1 MKKPFRRAKIFV
13 LLAAALLVLFG
24 FLFFRLN
31 RPDSLAKGDR
41 YYGGV
46 FSYSL
51 PEKTNSLFPQETNAL
66 SDLRIISQLFDPL
79 TKQSDSKG
87 RIENYLAKSIEIKNN
102 GKLVYIKLRRGVLF
116 NDDDC
121 FSNESRELTA
131 EDVAF
136 TFSLACSN
144 QALNQSGSLL
154 MGKILGSEPYFKK
167 GLKPE
172 KSIVSGIRIINPFEL
187 EICLTRPYNNFKQL
201 LAHPS
206 LGILSK
212 VSWVYYGEKLRLH
225 PVGSGPFYIKSISDT
240 VLKLARNERY
250 WRHDQFGNKLPYL
263 DEVHVLT
270 NTKLTQEYPLFS
282 KEKVDLLF
290 DLPVNDLEKAFG
302 TLTDAKKGK
311 NLLHRV
317 HIQKASKIHYLA
329 WNLNSEP
336 FKNPLVR
343 KAFQLAI
350 DRNFICSEILRGDG
364 QALNCGFIPS
374 CTYYSN
380 PNLEVIHPDLIRARN
395 YLKEAGYNEKNPFPT
410 ISFLVNN
417 QKGSNADLWCKEV
430 CKQLNT
436 GLGINIHIEYIG
448 TKERDKR
455 IKTGKAQMWKTGW
468 VGDYPDA
475 ESYLRL
481 FFQEN
486 EGATNSS
493 EKYFYNARYNR
504 LYLHSILTTNK
515 KEKLFYQRSC
525 EEIIANE
532 NAILPIYSE
541 DFFMLINLRVRGFE
555 MNPSGIIDF
564 SQIYL
569 KNIEN

>member
-1 MKKPFRRAKIFV
+1 MRKTFRRAKIIV
-13 LLAAALLVLFG
+13 LLAAISLVFFT

-31 RPDSLAKGDR
+31 EHGSLAKGDR

-51 PEKTNSLFPQETNAL
+51 PENINSLFPQETNTL
-66 SDLRIISQLFDPL
+66 SDLRIISQLYDPL
-79 TKQSDSKG
+79 VKQSDSKG
-87 RIENYLAKSIEIKNN
+87 TIQNCLAKSIEIKKE
-102 GKLVYIKLRRGVLF
+102 GKLVCIKLRQGVLF
-116 NDDDC
+116 NNDDC
-121 FSNESRELTA
+121 FTGVSRELTA

-136 TFSLACSN
+136 TFSLACSSHPM
-144 QALNQSGSLL
+144 NQSGTLL
-154 MGKILGSEPYFKK
+154 MGKILGSVSYYKN
-167 GLKPE
+167 GIKPGN
-172 KSIVSGIRIINPFEL
+172 STVDGIRIINPYEL
-187 EICLTRPYNNFKQL
+187 EIHLSRPYNNFKQL

-212 VSWVYYGEKLRLH
+212 VSWRFYGAKLRLH
-225 PVGSGPFYIKSISDT
+225 PVGSGPFLIKSMTDSI
-240 VLKLARNERY
+240 LELARNENY
-250 WRHDQFGNKLPYL
+250 WQLDQFGNQLPYL

-290 DLPVNDLEKAFG
+290 DLPVNELEKAFG

-317 HIQKASKIHYLA
+317 HIQKASKIHYIA
-329 WNLNSEP
+329 WNLRAEP

-343 KAFQLAI
+343 KAFQFAI

-364 QALNCGFIPS
+364 QALNCGFIPICS
-374 CTYYSN
+374 YYSN
-380 PNLEVIHPDLIRARN
+380 PKLEVIQQDVNRAHN
-395 YLKEAGYNEKNPFPT
+395 YLKEAGYNEKHPFPS

-417 QKGSNADLWCKEV
+417 QKGSNADLWCQEV
-430 CKQLNT
+430 CRQLRK
-436 GLGINIHIEYIG
+436 GLGISIKIEYVS
-448 TKERDKR
+448 TKKRDKR
-455 IKTGKAQMWKTGW
+455 IKSGTAQMWKTGW

-481 FFQEN
+481 FFQETDEYDLFGN
-486 EGATNSS
+486 N
-493 EKYFYNARYNR
+493 FYNAKYNR
-504 LYLHSILTTNK
+504 LYLNSILTSSLRD
-515 KEKLFYQRSC
+515 KLFYQRAC

-541 DFFMLINLRVRGFE
+541 DFFVLINLRVRGFE
-555 MNPSGIIDF
+555 MNPSGIIDL
-564 SQIYL
+564 SRIYL
-569 KNIEN
+569 KTIEN

>member
-1 MKKPFRRAKIFV
+1 MKKSFQRAKIFI
-13 LLAAALLVLFG
+13 LLAAILIVFFA
-24 FLFFRLN
+24 FLFFSLN
-31 RPDSLAKGDR
+31 QSGSLVKGDR
-41 YYGGV
+41 YYGGL

-51 PEKTNSLFPQETNAL
+51 PEKISSLFPQETNAL
-66 SDLRIISQLFDPL
+66 SELRIISQLFDPL
-79 TKQSDSKG
+79 VKQSDSKG
-87 RIENYLAKSIEIKNN
+87 TIENYLAKSIEIEKQ
-102 GKLVYIKLRRGVLF
+102 GTLVHIKLRRGVLF

-121 FSNESRELTA
+121 FAGATRELTA

-144 QALNQSGSLL
+144 HPLNQSTTLL
-154 MGKILGSEPYFKK
+154 MGKIQGAVSYFKN
-167 GLKPE
+167 GLNPD
-172 KSIVSGIRIINPFEL
+172 KSTVSGIHIINPYEL
-187 EICLTRPYNNFKQL
+187 EIHLTRPYNNFKQL

-212 VSWVYYGEKLRLH
+212 ISWGFYGGKLQLH
-225 PVGSGPFYIKSISDT
+225 PVGSGPFFIKSMSDT
-240 VLKLARNERY
+240 ILELARNEHY
-250 WRHDQFGNKLPYL
+250 WRHDEFGNQLPYL

-270 NTKLTQEYPLFS
+270 NMKLTQEYPLFS

-290 DLPVNDLEKAFG
+290 DLPVSDLEKAFG

-329 WNLNSEP
+329 WNMNSAP
-336 FKNPLVR
+336 FNNPLVR

-350 DRNFICSEILRGDG
+350 DRDYICSEILRGDG
-364 QALNCGFIPS
+364 QALNRGFIPT
-374 CTYYSN
+374 CAYYSN
-380 PNLEVIHPDLIRARN
+380 PNLELIQQDLMRARN
-395 YLKEAGYNEKNPFPT
+395 CLKEAGYNEKNPFPT
-410 ISFLVNN
+410 ISFLINN

-430 CKQLNT
+430 CRQLKT
-436 GLGINIHIEYIG
+436 GLGIPIHIEYVG
-448 TKERDKR
+448 TKERDNL
-455 IKTGKAQMWKTGW
+455 IKTGKAHIWKTGW

-486 EGATNSS
+486 KETHSGEN
-493 EKYFYNARYNR
+493 YFYHSRYNR
-504 LYLHSILTTNK
+504 LYLNSILTSNK
-515 KEKLFYQRSC
+515 KEKLFYQRAC

-541 DFFMLINLRVRGFE
+541 DFFVLINLRVRGFK

-564 SQIYL
+564 SHIYI
-569 KNIEN
+569 KNIED

>member
-1 MKKPFRRAKIFV
+1 MRKNIRPAKIII
-13 LLAAALLVLFG
+13 LAAAISLVLFA

-31 RPDSLAKGDR
+31 KPGSLAKGDR

-51 PEKTNSLFPQETNAL
+51 PENINSLFPQETNTL

-79 TKQSDSKG
+79 VKQSDSKG
-87 RIENYLAKSIEIKNN
+87 TIENCLARSIEIKKD
-102 GKLVYIKLRRGVLF
+102 GKLVCIKLRHGILF

-121 FSNESRELTA
+121 FTGVSRELTA

-144 QALNQSGSLL
+144 NAMNQSGTLL
-154 MGKILGSEPYFKK
+154 LGKILGSVSYYKN
-167 GLKPE
+167 GIKPE
-172 KSIVSGIRIINPFEL
+172 KSTVTGIHIINPYEL
-187 EICLTRPYNNFKQL
+187 EIHLTRPYNNFKQL

-212 VSWVYYGEKLRLH
+212 VSWGVYGAKLRLH
-225 PVGSGPFYIKSISDT
+225 PVGSGPFLIKSMSDT
-240 VLKLARNERY
+240 VLKLARNEDY
-250 WRHDQFGNKLPYL
+250 WRHDQFGNQLPYL
-263 DEVHVLT
+263 EEVHVLT
-270 NTKLTQEYPLFS
+270 NTTLTQEYPLFS

-302 TLTDAKKGK
+302 TLSDAKKGK

-329 WNLNSEP
+329 WNLHSEP

-350 DRNFICSEILRGDG
+350 DRNYICSEILRGDG
-364 QALNCGFIPS
+364 QALDRGFIPT
-374 CTYYSN
+374 CAYYSN
-380 PNLEVIHPDLIRARN
+380 PNLELIQQDLTRARKSLN
-395 YLKEAGYNEKNPFPT
+395 EAGYDEKNPFPT
-410 ISFLVNN
+410 ISILISN

-430 CKQLNT
+430 CRQLKT
-436 GLGINIHIEYIG
+436 GLGISVQIKYVG
-448 TKERDKR
+448 TKERDNL
-455 IKTGKAQMWKTGW
+455 IKIGKAQMWKTGW

-481 FFQEN
+481 FFQELR
-486 EGATNSS
+486 ETQSIDT
-493 EKYFYNARYNR
+493 YFYNARYNR
-504 LYLHSILTTNK
+504 LYLNSILTSNK
-515 KEKLFYQRSC
+515 AEKLFYQRAC

-541 DFFMLINLRVRGFE
+541 DFFVLINLRVRGFE

-564 SQIYL
+564 SKIYL
-569 KNIEN
+569 KTIEN

>member
-1 MKKPFRRAKIFV
+1 MKKTFRRAKIIA
-13 LLAAALLVLFG
+13 LLAAVSLVFIA

-31 RPDSLAKGDR
+31 QPSSLAKGDR

-51 PEKTNSLFPQETNAL
+51 PEKIVSLFPQETNAL
-66 SDLRIISQLFDPL
+66 SELRIISQLFDPL
-79 TKQSDSKG
+79 VKQSDSKG
-87 RIENYLAKSIEIKNN
+87 TIENYLARSIDIQNQ
-102 GKLVYIKLRRGVLF
+102 GKLVRIKLRRGVLF
-116 NDDDC
+116 NDDVC
-121 FSNESRELTA
+121 FSGASRELTA

-144 QALNQSGSLL
+144 HPLNQSGTLL
-154 MGKILGSEPYFKK
+154 MGKIGGSVSYFKN
-167 GLKPE
+167 GLSPD
-172 KSIVSGIRIINPFEL
+172 KSTVSGIHIVNPYEL
-187 EICLTRPYNNFKQL
+187 EIQLTRPYNNFKQL

-212 VSWVYYGEKLRLH
+212 VSWDVYGDKLHLH
-225 PVGSGPFYIKSISDT
+225 PVGSGPFFIQSMTDT
-240 VLKLARNERY
+240 ILKLVRNEQY
-250 WRHDQFGNKLPYL
+250 WRNDEFGNQLPYL

-270 NTKLTQEYPLFS
+270 NTTLTQEYPLFS

-290 DLPVNDLEKAFG
+290 DLPVNDLENAFG

-336 FKNPLVR
+336 FNNPFVR

-350 DRNFICSEILRGDG
+350 DRDYICSEILRGDG
-364 QALNCGFIPS
+364 QALNRGFIPTCS
-374 CTYYSN
+374 YYSN
-380 PNLEVIHPDLIRARN
+380 PNLELIQQDLMRARN
-395 YLKEAGYNEKNPFPT
+395 YLKEAGYNETNTFPT
-410 ISFLVNN
+410 ISFLINN
-417 QKGSNADLWCKEV
+417 QKGSNADLWCKDV
-430 CKQLNT
+430 CRQLKT
-436 GLGINIHIEYIG
+436 GLGIDIRIEYVG
-448 TKERDKR
+448 TKERDHL

-481 FFQEN
+481 FFQEI
-486 EGATNSS
+486 GKTNSL
-493 EKYFYNARYNR
+493 ENYFYNAAYNR
-504 LYLHSILTTNK
+504 LYLNSILTSNK
-515 KEKLFYQRSC
+515 KEKLLYQQAC
-525 EEIIANE
+525 EEIIATE

-541 DFFMLINLRVRGFE
+541 DFFVLINLRVRGFK